1 MMGRTTPGSGLLTEV
16 YKFLVYL
23 LNLSLGQDLNSWVCV
38 CARVCTRLF
47 EFVTGSLCPFFS
59 TFHCCLLI
67 GYWGW
72 WQSLASWGCRGT
84 GANSYNSDL
93 NFHDN
98 RGEDHIYDKG
108 RTWKPKP
115 FTLLHSEA
123 KGASD
128 WKWLKVTE
136 IFALRSFPSCHLG
149 IILICTL
156 LGLGELHN

>member
-1 MMGRTTPGSGLLTEV
+1 MGRTTPGPGLLTKV

-38 CARVCTRLF
+38 RARARVHAPVWICHWF
-47 EFVTGSLCPFFS
+47 SLPLFS

-93 NFHDN
+93 NFHN

-108 RTWKPKP
+108 RTGKPKP

-128 WKWLKVTE
+128 WKWLKSLLFVVFHHVTL
-136 IFALRSFPSCHLG
+136 ALY
-149 IILICTL
+149 
-156 LGLGELHN
+156 